1 MPSRRFIYPRLTCS
15 AASTCQLSSPV
26 AAEIGKFVTVLLY
39 SAKLRSRWCGG
50 EGVAVS
56 PAEDVIRFG
65 VFELDLKGGQLTRY
79 GTKLRLPQ
87 QPLQLLGVLLERPG
101 EIFTRDELRSRL
113 WSSDVFVDFDHGLN
127 KSIQKLRDALGDS
140 ASSPR
145 YIETI
150 PRVGY
155 RFIAPVS
162 NGHLPAPPKS
172 AIEPSPQLPD
182 VATESPAEVVAGG
195 HKARWWIATAAAVV
209 LCAAIGVAV
218 YVSSRRS
225 AAVTYTQLTD
235 FTDATSDP
243 ALSPD
248 GHILAFIRGDSYF
261 VSADP
266 IYVKMLPNGEAR
278 MLTND
283 PRRKYGLAFSP
294 DGSQIAYT
302 VMGGNVFATYAVSV
316 FGGNPHLL
324 LDNAAGLTWLD
335 PEHWLFSRIRSG
347 LHQGIVTSGVTGDHL
362 REVYYPPH
370 ERAMAHYS
378 YASPDRRSALV
389 VEMDGQG
396 AFTLCKLVS
405 LEGDSRARS
414 VGPKGE
420 CTSGGWSPDGA
431 WMYFIALVQGQRHLW
446 RERFPYGQPQQLTF
460 GPTEEHGLAVERDG
474 HSIITSI
481 GARVSAIWIHDASGE
496 RSMSSEG
503 EIIAGLTPPVFAA
516 DDKTLYYLLRHHPAG
531 AEPELWRMSTDSGE
545 SAAVFPGVSM
555 SAFDISPDGKQ
566 VVYSTAAPDKKSQLW
581 IAPTD
586 KSWPARLISGADE
599 TWPHFGQPG
608 QIVFQRAEGNVNYLE
623 RMKLDG
629 SARAKVFPY
638 PILEIIGIS
647 PGRKWLTAAV
657 AYPEGNNLLPIVMA
671 IPLNGGKPQ
680 RLCKGYCYP
689 VWSSTGNFLFVPVE
703 PSSQTNPGRSL
714 AIPIGPGETLP
725 ELPPE
730 GIPPSAQPGVVPG
743 AQSIDRAELV
753 PGKDLSH
760 YAYVKTTS
768 QRNLYRVS
776 LP

>member
-15 AASTCQLSSPV
+15 AASTCKLSSPV
-26 AAEIGKFVTVLLY
+26 AEEIGKFVTVLLY

-65 VFELDLKGGQLTRY
+65 VFELDLKAGQLTRY

-87 QPLQLLGVLLERPG
+87 QPLQLLAVLLERPG
-101 EIFTRDELRSRL
+101 ETITRDELRSRL

-127 KSIQKLRDALGDS
+127 KSIQKLRDTLGDS
-140 ASSPR
+140 AASPR

-162 NGHLPAPPKS
+162 NGHLPAPPKVDV
-172 AIEPSPQLPD
+172 EPSPQL
-182 VATESPAEVVAGG
+182 ANGAAEGPAVVVAIGYR
-195 HKARWWIATAAAVV
+195 ARWWIAAAAAVAV
-209 LCAAIGVAV
+209 LCAAVYL
-218 YVSSRRS
+218 YVSSRRP
-225 AAVTYTQLTD
+225 AVVTYTQLTD

-283 PRRKYGLAFSP
+283 PRPKYGLAFSP

-302 VMGGNVFATYAVSV
+302 VMGNTVFATYAVSV
-316 FGGNPHLL
+316 LGGNPHLL

-347 LHQGIVTSGVTGDHL
+347 LHMGIVTSGVAGDHF
-362 REVYYPPH
+362 REVYYAPH

-378 YASPDRRSALV
+378 FASPDRKFALV

-396 AFTLCKLVS
+396 DFTLCKLIS
-405 LEGDSRARS
+405 LEGDTQARP
-414 VGPKGE
+414 VGPKGA
-420 CTSGGWSPDGA
+420 CTSAGWSPDNA
-431 WMYFIALVQGQRHLW
+431 WMYFIALVAGQRHLW
-446 RERFPYGQPQQLTF
+446 RQHFPYGEPQQLTF

-481 GARVSAIWIHDASGE
+481 GVRVSAIWIHDASGE

-503 EIIAGLTPPVFAA
+503 EIVDGHTPPVFAT
-516 DDKTLYYLLRHHPAG
+516 DDKTLYYLLRHHPA
-531 AEPELWRMSTDSGE
+531 AELELWRMSTASGE

-555 SAFDISPDGKQ
+555 SAFDISPDGKR
-566 VVYSTAAPDKKSQLW
+566 VVYSTEAPGKKSQLW
-581 IAPTD
+581 IAPID
-586 KSWPARLISGADE
+586 KSWPARLISDAGE
-599 TWPHFGQPG
+599 ISPHFGLRDE
-608 QIVFQRAEGNVNYLE
+608 IVFQRAEGNVNYLE
-623 RMKLDG
+623 RLKQDG
-629 SARAKVFPY
+629 SGRAKVSPY
-638 PILEIIGIS
+638 PVLEIEGIS
-647 PGRKWLTAAV
+647 PGRKWITAMV
-657 AYPEGNNLLPIVMA
+657 AYPEGNKVSAMLMA
-671 IPLNGGKPQ
+671 IPLDGGKPR
-680 RLCKGYCYP
+680 RLCKSYCSP
-689 VWSSTGNFLFVPVE
+689 VWSSTGDFLFVPVE

-714 AIPIGPGETLP
+714 AIPLGPGETLP

-730 GIPPSAQPGVVPG
+730 GIPLSAQPGVVPG

>member
-531 AEPELWRMSTDSGE
+531 AEPELWSMSTDSGE

-689 VWSSTGNFLFVPVE
+689 VWSSTGNFLFVAVE
-703 PSSQTNPGRSL
+703 PSSQTSPGRSL

>member
-1 MPSRRFIYPRLTCS
+1 
-15 AASTCQLSSPV
+15 
-26 AAEIGKFVTVLLY
+26 
-39 SAKLRSRWCGG
+39 
-50 EGVAVS
+50 VAV
-56 PAEDVIRFG
+56 AEDVVRFG
-65 VFELDLKGGQLTRY
+65 VFELDLKAGQLTRY

-87 QPLQLLGVLLERPG
+87 QPLQLLAVLLERPG
-101 EIFTRDELRSRL
+101 DTFTRDELRSRL
-113 WSSDVFVDFDHGLN
+113 WASDVFVDFDHGLN

-140 ASSPR
+140 AASPR

-162 NGHLPAPPKS
+162 NGHPLPAPAV
-172 AIEPSPQLPD
+172 AIEPSPVLPD
-182 VATESPAEVVAGG
+182 RTAAATGG
-195 HKARWWIATAAAVV
+195 HKARWWIATAAVV
-209 LCAAIGVAV
+209 VCAAIVV
-218 YVSSRRS
+218 YVSSRRP
-225 AAVTYTQLTD
+225 AVVAYTQLTD

-261 VSADP
+261 VSTDP

-283 PRRKYGLAFSP
+283 PRPKYGLAFSP

-302 VMGGNVFATYAVSV
+302 VMGDSVFATYAVSV
-316 FGGNPHLL
+316 FGGNPHLI
-324 LDNAAGLTWLD
+324 LDNAAGLTWID

-347 LHQGIVTSGVTGDHL
+347 LHMGIVTSGVAGDHF

-378 YASPDRRSALV
+378 YASPDRKSALV
-389 VEMDGQG
+389 VVMDGQG
-396 AFTLCKLVS
+396 DFTLCKLIS
-405 LEGDSRARS
+405 LEGDSQTRP

-420 CTSGGWSPDGA
+420 CTSAGWSPDGS

-446 RERFPYGQPQQLTF
+446 RQHFPYGEPQQLTF

-474 HSIITSI
+474 RSLITSI
-481 GARVSAIWIHDASGE
+481 GVRVSNIWIHDASGE

-503 EIIAGLTPPVFAA
+503 EIIDGLAPPVFAA
-516 DDKTLYYLLRHHPAG
+516 EDKVLYYLLRHHPAG
-531 AEPELWRMSTDSGE
+531 EEPELWRMSTDSGE

-555 SAFDISPDGKQ
+555 SAFDISTDGKQ
-566 VVYSTAAPDKKSQLW
+566 VVYSTATGDKKPQLW
-581 IAPTD
+581 TAPID
-586 KSWPARLISGADE
+586 KSAPARLISENGE
-599 TWPHFGQPG
+599 TWPHFGQSG
-608 QIVFQRAEGNVNYLE
+608 EILFQRAEGNANYLE
-623 RMKLDG
+623 RMKQDG
-629 SARAKVFPY
+629 SGRTRAFAY
-638 PILEIIGIS
+638 PIIEINGIS
-647 PGRKWLTAAV
+647 PGRKWVLATV
-657 AYPEGNNLLPIVMA
+657 AYPEGNRVLPRVMV
-671 IPLNGGKPQ
+671 IPLDGGKPR
-680 RLCKGYCYP
+680 RLCKSYCNP
-689 VWSSTGNFLFVPVE
+689 VWSSTGAFLFVPVE
-703 PSSQTNPGRSL
+703 PSSETSPGRSL

-730 GIPPSAQPGVVPG
+730 GIALSTQPDVVPG
-743 AQSIDRAELV
+743 SQLVDRAELV